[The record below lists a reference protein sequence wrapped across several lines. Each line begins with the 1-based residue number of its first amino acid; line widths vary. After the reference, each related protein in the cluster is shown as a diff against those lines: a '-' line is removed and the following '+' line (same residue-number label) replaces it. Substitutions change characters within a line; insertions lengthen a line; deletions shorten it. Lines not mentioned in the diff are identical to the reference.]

1 MKRFLAWFQTGF
13 LTGLIIFNYTI
24 TTLISRFSLLKRA
37 KKYLPL
43 LLRKLFYNA
52 LITSILEYCCSVWG
66 NTTNDNLIRL
76 LRIQKCWARLILD
89 INIYASS
96 VDPYNKLGW
105 IPIDDTIEFRKLFI
119 IFNIMVNVLIIFDH
133 YICYVQA
140 NMEIFLAFLIPRLV
154 NVHFL
159 QVDPDFAII

>member
-52 LITSILEYCCSVWG
+52 LITWILEYCCSVWG

-89 INIYASS
+89 TNIYASS

-105 IPIDDTIEFRKLFI
+105 IPIDHTIEFRKLFI
-119 IFNIMVNVLIIFDH
+119 IFNIMLNVMIISIIRFAT
-133 YICYVQA
+133 YIPDIITELERQ
-140 NMEIFLAFLIPRLV
+140 LV
-154 NVHFL
+154 WKYLSLF
-159 QVDPDFAII
+159 